1 MRKAM
6 KTKEQIDKIKA
17 VVLYVLRQFPDGVD
31 YVKLFKIM
39 YFAQRSYLSTYGLC
53 IVDDTFKARHKGPV
67 PALTYK
73 VLKRVENA
81 EGFDEFPDL
90 TDFAGA
96 VTVDDGQKVFA
107 KSAPDMDYI
116 ADMERIVLDETIA
129 KYGAMPSDDLSKMSH
144 DDAWHEV
151 CKRVVDDPQ
160 KDVLTRIDI
169 ARAGGASDDVLD
181 YIRETQQIE
190 RALAG

>member
-1 MRKAM
+1 M
-6 KTKEQIDKIKA
+6 KTMKTREQIDKIKS
-17 VVLYVLRQFPDGVD
+17 VVLYVLSQFPDGVD

-39 YFAQRSYLSTYGLC
+39 YFAQRRYLGTYGLC
-53 IVDDTFKARHKGPV
+53 IVDDTFKARQRGPV

-73 VLKRVENA
+73 VLKRVEND

-129 KYGAMPSDDLSKMSH
+129 KYRDVPSDDLSEMSH
-144 DDAWHEV
+144 DDAWQKV
-151 CKRVVDDPQ
+151 CERMEDDPQ
-160 KDVLTRIDI
+160 KDALTRIDI
-169 ARAGGASDDVLD
+169 ARAGGASAEVLD